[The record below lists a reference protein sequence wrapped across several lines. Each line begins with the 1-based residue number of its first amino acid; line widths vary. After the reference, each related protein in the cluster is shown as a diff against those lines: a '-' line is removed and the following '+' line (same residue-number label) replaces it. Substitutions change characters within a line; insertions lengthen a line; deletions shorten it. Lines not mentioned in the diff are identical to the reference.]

1 MCVFLSPYFI
11 YIYIQWQEGRD
22 EVPTTSWKEYYRL
35 HPCVPIDYRTIS
47 SALAVASEDYD
58 EHHTIHTKKSKKKL
72 GVAAL
77 FTGRTSSS
85 GGGSHHHHSTHNNN
99 KSGEHHQTQHRSI
112 HVLLRPGTHI
122 LEESLVIQTTSDHA
136 HVTFST
142 MELPHNRFYSARR
155 AYAEQQQAQSC
166 PGHLATATPTTGSP
180 GRRSRSNSHSHGG
193 GSSSSPRRVSL
204 RQLVSGCRSVRGV
217 VDSTDQQPMDVDHND
232 NDDVMDGLEFYQADL
247 PQNRQSISERGMRP
261 ATPPLPQTTS
271 SPTYAVAASLDAA
284 KAVAPQPLLLYPTRA
299 RVALRTRRANEPIL
313 RVRQGHVILRRVDLD
328 HASQGADIWNG
339 NAAVQIQPFQG
350 PDGVPIRVDA
360 EGQALTRPSA
370 CLEQVAVSSLSGRGV
385 VCLDGG
391 HVVVRDTMI
400 FDCAA
405 TGLYV
410 GGPGSEADMRR
421 SDVIRNGIG
430 SRLPPPSRASGGRF
444 VSAGHSGV
452 YLEQGKAT
460 IQECNISSNNLTGI
474 SAVSHDNAALVLRNS
489 ELVANGQVNIERP
502 PPGTPSFRLSD
513 IANTNHIAAVGR
525 PCLRSNLEVSF
536 RPTANAGVG
545 SRS

>member
-1 MCVFLSPYFI
+1 M
-11 YIYIQWQEGRD
+11 
-22 EVPTTSWKEYYRL
+22 
-35 HPCVPIDYRTIS
+35 
-47 SALAVASEDYD
+47 AVATQDYD

-77 FTGRTSSS
+77 FTGRSSANGSHSQYQANKSSS
-85 GGGSHHHHSTHNNN
+85 D
-99 KSGEHHQTQHRSI
+99 QTQQHRSV

-122 LEESLVIQTTSDHA
+122 LEESLVILATSEDA
-136 HVTFST
+136 QVTFST

-166 PGHLATATPTTGSP
+166 PGNLAAAPGSP
-180 GRRSRSNSHSHGG
+180 TRRSRSNSHS
-193 GSSSSPRRVSL
+193 SPRRAAL
-204 RQLVSGCRSVRGV
+204 RHLVSGCRSVHGV
-217 VDSTDQQPMDVDHND
+217 VDSTDQPMELDNDIDNDGDDDAMDV
-232 NDDVMDGLEFYQADL
+232 DGLEFYHADMAH
-247 PQNRQSISERGMRP
+247 NVQSVSERGMRP
-261 ATPPLPQTTS
+261 ATPPLPQTTMS
-271 SPTYAVAASLDAA
+271 SPTYAVAASS
-284 KAVAPQPLLLYPTRA
+284 VAPPQPLLMYPTRA
-299 RVALRTRRANEPIL
+299 RLVLRTRRNNEPIL
-313 RVRQGHVILRRVDLD
+313 RIRQGHLNLLRVDLD
-328 HASQGADIWNG
+328 HASQGADIWGG
-339 NAAVQIQPFQG
+339 NAAVQIQPFQATNG
-350 PDGVPIRVDA
+350 LPIRVDS
-360 EGQALTRPSA
+360 EGNALIRPSA
-370 CLEQVAVSSLSGRGV
+370 CLEQVAVSSQSGRGV

-391 HVVVRDTMI
+391 HVVVRDSMI

-430 SRLPPPSRASGGRF
+430 SRLPPPWRASGGRF

-489 ELVANGQVNIERP
+489 DLVANGQVNIERP

-513 IANTNHIAAVGR
+513 ISNTNHIAAVGR

-536 RPTANAGVG
+536 RPTFNA
-545 SRS
+545 